1 MTLEPVKISD
11 AEWEVMRV
19 LWTLNAATA
28 HEIAEILA
36 DKMDWKLATVKTLLG
51 RLSKKEVIYSEA
63 DGKKFIYYP
72 KVSETET
79 VRSATENLF
88 SHICAKKIGSTI
100 ADLIDDAQLT
110 AQDITAIQ
118 AALAAKTPVAS
129 IACNCIPGQCEC
141 GTHQVKK
148 QMKK

>member
-1 MTLEPVKISD
+1 MTLDPVKISD

-19 LWTLNAATA
+19 LWTLHAATA

-51 RLSKKEVIYSEA
+51 RLSKKEVIYSEL

-72 KVSETET
+72 KVSESAT
-79 VRSATENLF
+79 VQSATENLF
-88 SHICAKKIGSTI
+88 SHICAKKIGATI

-110 AQDITAIQ
+110 AQDISAIQ
-118 AALAAKTPVAS
+118 KALAAKTPVAS
-129 IACNCIPGQCEC
+129 IACDCIPGQCEC
-141 GTHQVKK
+141 RIHQIKHND
-148 QMKK
+148 